1 MELVRTRYMA
11 VIVLLILISLPVSG
25 DWTSFRG
32 DERNS
37 GTSDLDI
44 WDVGSR
50 SLQVLWETR
59 GDAAIQ
65 MAVVGNEDRVIFN
78 TLNGSIYVLDT
89 NTGAFVYKRQ
99 VSGPLYNSPVI
110 FGDVFI
116 VATGSGEVISYL
128 MENGVKLWNTT
139 LGDGDQI
146 RSSPKIKDGSVLIS
160 SYDSNVYSLN
170 AENGELEWTFTGC
183 GGQIHTTVTFYQG
196 NDLDL
201 VIFGSCDGNLYAI
214 DRGSGALVWNFTAEY
229 IPSSPVIVDDLV
241 YFGSFDGS
249 ITCLDVL
256 NGRSKWSTPL
266 SSSIYSSASADGEVL
281 CVGTDEGKFYL
292 LDSVN
297 GDIIWEVNISQGSIK
312 TSPVLVKKHV
322 LITSGNGL
330 QILSRKNGSIVRG
343 FEHGDSSDSSP
354 SVIDGLIFF
363 GDSNGYVRAIGID
376 EKETVDP
383 LDIGIEDDPGR
394 DLLTLIIG
402 SFLIIGIGIILY
414 IGYLKIRRS
423 E

>member
-1 MELVRTRYMA
+1 MKGVRARYPA
-11 VIVLLILISLPVSG
+11 IIILLILISVPVSG
-25 DWTSFRG
+25 GWTSFRA
-32 DERNS
+32 DDRNS
-37 GTSDLDI
+37 GTSDLYID
-44 WDVGSR
+44 DLS
-50 SLQVLWETR
+50 SLEVRWEYR
-59 GDAAIQ
+59 GDSAIQ
-65 MAVVGNEDRVIFN
+65 MAIVGNEDRVIFN
-78 TLNGSIYVLDT
+78 TMNGSIYILDT
-89 NTGAFVYKRQ
+89 DTGAFVYKRQ
-99 VSGPLYNSPVI
+99 VSGPLYNSPLI
-110 FGDVFI
+110 DGDRFI

-128 MENGVKLWNTT
+128 LENGVKLWNVT
-139 LGDGDQI
+139 LGDGGQI
-146 RSSPKIKDGSVLIS
+146 RSSPKIMDGSVLVS

-170 AENGELEWTFTGC
+170 AENGEIEWTFTGC

-214 DRGSGALVWNFTAEY
+214 DRTSGALVWNFTAEY
-229 IPSSPVIVDDLV
+229 IPSSPVVVDDLV

-249 ITCLDVL
+249 ITCLDVV
-256 NGRSKWSTPL
+256 NGLSKWSTPL
-266 SSSIYSSASADGEVL
+266 SSSIYSSASVDGEVL

-292 LDSVN
+292 LDSLN
-297 GDIIWEVNISQGSIK
+297 GDIIWEMRISEGSIE
-312 TSPVLVKKHV
+312 TSPVLMKEHV
-322 LITSGNGL
+322 LVTSGDGL

-354 SVIDGLIFF
+354 SVIDGLIFS
-363 GDSNGYVRAIGID
+363 GDSNGYVRAVGID
-376 EKETVDP
+376 EKETIEP